1 MKIILLI
8 ISSFIFCI
16 FNTYAAFLNIT
27 TDYNK
32 TSDCILDKQ
41 ILKNEVYDYKE
52 FSAEQI
58 KENKYRK
65 ININAIKSQQ
75 LKINGLSDFF
85 SDPPNGVV
93 YDTQILKDN
102 TILLRVLTNDEMYS
116 ESVFINK
123 STGEMLHEITTNID
137 TPNQGKEISFFT
149 CDMS

>member
-58 KENKYRK
+58 KK
-65 ININAIKSQQ
+65 INIEK
-75 LKINGLSDFF
+75 
-85 SDPPNGVV
+85 
-93 YDTQILKDN
+93 
-102 TILLRVLTNDEMYS
+102 
-116 ESVFINK
+116 
-123 STGEMLHEITTNID
+123 
-137 TPNQGKEISFFT
+137 
-149 CDMS
+149 